1 MFEDE
6 LLALPEPEPE
16 PAKYNTRLLICLY
29 CDKPYNKA
37 TIGVIM
43 INCFFCNI
51 MMILILIANVA
62 NVAVLSDPLP
72 VELSSLD
79 PDWR

>member
-6 LLALPEPEPE
+6 LLALPE

-51 MMILILIANVA
+51 MMILILIYQV